1 MGKNLKK
8 SGYMYVRNWFTS
20 LYSWNEH
27 NIVDQLYS
35 NKNFKENKEK
45 PDSIEPR
52 RGILI
57 SLSSL
62 VLPSGE
68 S

>member
-8 SGYMYVRNWFTS
+8 SGYMYVHNWFTS

-45 PDSIEPR
+45 PDSTEP
-52 RGILI
+52 
-57 SLSSL
+57 
-62 VLPSGE
+62 
-68 S
+68 

>member
-45 PDSIEPR
+45 PDSIEPQER
-52 RGILI
+52 HSDFPLF
-57 SLSSL
+57 
-62 VLPSGE
+62 SGA